1 MAGNIGKGLRINHG
15 QSSVIILN
23 KSSDNLTVY
32 QNVTCERNKN
42 HTNKIDNSG
51 LICFPTCG
59 ENVTIYSGAVVVWGV
74 NIGDNVEIGANSVIS
89 RDVPSNAIVV
99 GNPPIIVRLN
109 GEKVKIGLNET

>member
-1 MAGNIGKGLRINHG
+1 MSLYKKYLIYFFQKKSNLELAGNIGKGLRINHG

-59 ENVTIYSGAVVVWGV
+59 ENVTIYSGAVVV
-74 NIGDNVEIGANSVIS
+74 
-89 RDVPSNAIVV
+89 
-99 GNPPIIVRLN
+99 
-109 GEKVKIGLNET
+109 